1 MESVDALWRVKRA
14 GYQMGGR
21 LGETL
26 SAVVEQWLLVAPL
39 ANPAMLEMFADRDVR
54 PYRDL
59 VPWAG
64 EFAGKYLTS
73 AVQVLRAT
81 GDERLRTWLGGFVD
95 ALVSLQDGD
104 GYLGPWPQGSHL
116 TGTAPNVS
124 GGGATWDAWGH
135 YHILLGLLLWHEE
148 TGNATALVAARR
160 IGDLLCDA
168 FLGAQS
174 PRLVDTGESDKNLA
188 PVHGLAL
195 LYTITGEDRYRG
207 LAEQLVQEFSAAGP
221 HGPLAGDY
229 LRLALAGRAFHEM
242 PKPRWESLH
251 SIMGMAELYRA
262 TGHHDYREAYERIWW
277 SIVRNDRHNNG
288 GFTSDEQ
295 ATGNPY
301 RPGAIETCCTIAW
314 MAASVEMLKLTGNSV
329 VADELEL
336 STLNAVLGMHAPSG
350 RWATYNTPSDGARF
364 ASAHQ
369 IVFQARS
376 GSPELNCCSVN
387 SPRGLGMVSD
397 WAIMQCPHGLTINYY
412 GASKATFV
420 LEDGMSLSLH
430 QETDYPASGRI
441 LLHVAPSRATELTL
455 HLRIPAW
462 STDTAVDVNGVRVEG
477 VVAGTYLAVRRHW
490 QEGDTVELNLD
501 LGPHLWVGDHER
513 AGLASI
519 YYGPIL
525 LAYDQRDNRAR
536 TVRPEPTV
544 FGADPWKT
552 TGAELAV
559 PDLDPRTLIPIP
571 VAWDDWF
578 APWLLFEVSTV
589 DGTKVRLCDFAS
601 AGRTGSLY
609 RSWLPCAS
617 APERPP
623 FTREH
628 PLLSVGI

>member
-1 MESVDALWRVKRA
+1 MSGSGHGW
-14 GYQMGGR
+14 
-21 LGETL
+21 
-26 SAVVEQWLLVAPL
+26 
-39 ANPAMLEMFADRDVR
+39 
-54 PYRDL
+54 
-59 VPWAG
+59 
-64 EFAGKYLTS
+64 
-73 AVQVLRAT
+73 
-81 GDERLRTWLGGFVD
+81 GFVD

-135 YHILLGLLLWHEE
+135 YHILLGLLLWYEE

-229 LRLALAGRAFHEM
+229 LRLALAGRAFYEM

-251 SIMGMAELYRA
+251 SIMGMAELYRV
-262 TGHHDYREAYERIWW
+262 TGHHDYRKAYERIWW

-329 VADELEL
+329 VADEARAFDLEC
-336 STLNAVLGMHAPSG
+336 
-350 RWATYNTPSDGARF
+350 GAGN
-364 ASAHQ
+364 
-369 IVFQARS
+369 ARS
-376 GSPELNCCSVN
+376 FGAMGDLQYPVRWCPICVGAPDCLSGPLRSPELNCCSVN

-397 WAIMQCPHGLTINYY
+397 WAIMQSPHGLTINYY
-412 GASKATFV
+412 GASTATFV

-441 LLHVAPSRATELTL
+441 LLHGPSRVTELTL

-536 TVRPEPTV
+536 TARAEPTV
-544 FGADPWKT
+544 FGADP
-552 TGAELAV
+552 
-559 PDLDPRTLIPIP
+559 
-571 VAWDDWF
+571 
-578 APWLLFEVSTV
+578 
-589 DGTKVRLCDFAS
+589 
-601 AGRTGSLY
+601 GRQRG
-609 RSWLPCAS
+609 
-617 APERPP
+617 
-623 FTREH
+623 
-628 PLLSVGI
+628 